1 MRWRCLLQGRS
12 SHSTDLYL
20 ERKHKD
26 KQCLVDVYLQSGIT
40 WESNPVI
47 SAENISRLSWG
58 NQWKR
63 RGWYWEPGW
72 GPLYCAVTLL
82 SSDAHPVKI
91 FDSQIVVEDNLTCSP
106 GWRDG
111 SWNHSCSCKQFLLFQ
126 WSTEHSPGE
135 EQLHLNTHC
144 HCQRCTADTDLD
156 TPPGWWWCP
165 TLWWRQCFPGSNDLT
180 RISD

>member
-1 MRWRCLLQGRS
+1 MFSWCILTICYHLGKQS
-12 SHSTDLYL
+12 SHKCREHLQTELREPMEEERLILRTWLRSTVL
-20 ERKHKD
+20 
-26 KQCLVDVYLQSGIT
+26 C
-40 WESNPVI
+40 SNSFLFWCTPCK
-47 SAENISRLSWG
+47 NIW
-58 NQWKR
+58 Q
-63 RGWYWEPGW
+63 
-72 GPLYCAVTLL
+72 
-82 SSDAHPVKI
+82 
-91 FDSQIVVEDNLTCSP
+91 QIVVEDNLTCSP

-135 EQLHLNTHC
+135 EQPHLNTHC
-144 HCQRCTADTDLD
+144 HWQHCTADTDLD